1 MTVLKRLKELH
12 EKADLEEGELEANAE
27 LIITLRNLAPAL
39 IEVVEALDN
48 LVSACELPGDHCEV
62 EQALLFAKQTLASFE
77 KEVE

>member
-62 EQALLFAKQTLASFE
+62 EQALLFAKQTLAPFD
-77 KEVE
+77 KEGK